1 MNLFVELAFINILG
15 NYFHFSRKLPYD
27 VDPEQA
33 MEHPEVRSK
42 VEAAISRLTA
52 ATDRFLQSI
61 TASVDKIP

>member
-1 MNLFVELAFINILG
+1 M
-15 NYFHFSRKLPYD
+15 D
-27 VDPEQA
+27 
-33 MEHPEVRSK
+33 HPEVRSK